1 MVSPAVPNPAPGFRQ
16 FPRSHIV
23 TRPAG
28 RRVQV
33 TLNGEV
39 LADSRNA
46 IEMREGAYAPVHY
59 LPREDVRMA
68 RLERSDHAT
77 HCPFKGDATHYS
89 LAGGPQDVA
98 WSYER
103 PYDEMQDIRGH
114 LAFYAKRVDAISV
127 SND

>member
-1 MVSPAVPNPAPGFRQ
+1 VPNPAPGFQR

-46 IEMREGAYAPVHY
+46 IEMREGTHAPVYY
-59 LPREDVRMA
+59 LPRADVRMA
-68 RLERSDHAT
+68 RFERSNHVT

-89 LAGGPQDVA
+89 LAGGPQNLA
-98 WSYER
+98 WSYEK
-103 PYDEMQDIRGH
+103 PYDEMQDILGH
-114 LAFYAKRVDAISV
+114 VAFYPKRVDAISV

>member
-1 MVSPAVPNPAPGFRQ
+1 MPNPAPGFQRV
-16 FPRSHIV
+16 PRSHIV
-23 TRPAG
+23 TRHAG
-28 RRVQV
+28 RRVRV

-46 IEMREGAYAPVHY
+46 IEMREGNYAPVFY
-59 LPREDVRMA
+59 VPRADVPMNRF
-68 RLERSDHAT
+68 ERSSHAT

-89 LAGGPQDVA
+89 LAGGPRNIA
-98 WSYER
+98 WSYEQ

-114 LAFYAKRVDAISV
+114 IAFYPKRVDAIFV

>member
-1 MVSPAVPNPAPGFRQ
+1 MPNPAPGFRQ

-33 TLNGEV
+33 VLAGEV

-46 IEMREGAYAPVHY
+46 IEMREGTYAPVYY

-68 RLERSDHAT
+68 RFERSNHAS
-77 HCPFKGDATHYS
+77 HCPFKGEATHYS
-89 LAGGPQDVA
+89 LTGGPRNLA
-98 WSYER
+98 WSYEQ
-103 PYDEMQDIRGH
+103 PYDEMLDIRDRI
-114 LAFYAKRVDAISV
+114 AFYPKRVDAISV